1 MSKIGCMKKSMPLP
15 AYIKNAIR
23 RLNDAGF
30 EAYVVGGAVRSW
42 LLGTEIHDFD
52 ITSNALPAEI
62 KEVFSDY
69 RTIDTGIRH
78 GTVTVLDHKNPIEV
92 TTYRTEN
99 GYSDHRHP
107 DEVHFTRSLQ
117 EDCARRDFTINALC
131 YHPKE
136 GIRDFFGGR
145 QDLQNFLIRAVG
157 EPAVRFDEDALRILR
172 AIRFAAQLG
181 FHIEDVTREAMLEK
195 AETLRFVSQERI
207 TSEFTRTIAAPYAK
221 SVLAE
226 YRMIFELL
234 IPELQEYSDSTWNEM
249 CMMMSRCPGD
259 VNLRTAVLLD
269 SLHDVARSDE
279 ILRRLKYSNSDRYA
293 VTNYL
298 SVSDMPLS
306 NRVEMRKAMNRLTVP
321 VSSFLY
327 FRCAKDPS
335 LNREELEALCTSIRR
350 SGDCYTLKQL
360 EVTGK
365 DLKEIG
371 LKGSRISMS
380 MNALLNAVMED
391 KIPNTREDLMRYLRE
406 LTGTAQ

>member
-1 MSKIGCMKKSMPLP
+1 MKKTMPLP
-15 AYIKNAIR
+15 AYIKSVIR
-23 RLNDAGF
+23 KLNDAGY

-42 LLGTEIHDFD
+42 LLGTEIHDYD
-52 ITSNALPAEI
+52 ITSNALPNEI
-62 KEVFSDY
+62 KKVFEDH

-78 GTVTVLDHKNPIEV
+78 GTVTVLDRNNPIEI
-92 TTYRTEN
+92 TTYRTET
-99 GYSDHRHP
+99 GYTDHRHP
-107 DEVHFTRSLQ
+107 DAVSFTRSLE

-136 GIRDFFGGR
+136 GIIDFFGGC

-181 FHIEDVTREAMLEK
+181 FHIEDATRSALAEK

-207 TSEFTRTIAAPYAK
+207 TAELTKTLAAPYAK
-221 SVLAE
+221 GILEE
-226 YRMIFELL
+226 YRGVFELL
-234 IPELQEYSDSTWNEM
+234 IPELQEYSDSQYSSM
-249 CMMMSRCPGD
+249 CAMISRCPGD

-269 SLHDVARSDE
+269 GLHDVSRSDE

-298 SVSDMPLS
+298 ETADLPLET
-306 NRVEMRKAMNRLTVP
+306 RIDMRKALNRLSVP
-321 VSSFLY
+321 VPSFLS

-335 LNREELEALCTSIRR
+335 LDRSALEALYKVIRKD
-350 SGDCYTLKQL
+350 GDCYTLKQL

-371 LKGSRISMS
+371 LKGSSISMS
-380 MNALLNAVMED
+380 MNALLTAVMED
-391 KIPNTREDLMRYLRE
+391 VIPNTREDLMRYLRD
-406 LTGTAQ
+406 LTRGA